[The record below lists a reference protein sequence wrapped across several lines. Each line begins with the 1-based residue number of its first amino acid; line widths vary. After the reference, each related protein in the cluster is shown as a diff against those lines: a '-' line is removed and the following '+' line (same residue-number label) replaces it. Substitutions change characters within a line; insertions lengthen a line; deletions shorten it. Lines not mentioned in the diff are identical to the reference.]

1 MGVQEAQVLER
12 RKQRRQKELEEIHEK
27 HKQGFRQLHVK
38 IMRLFSEKRK
48 SSAEYARLKREL
60 LSAVQRN
67 EVLRSTE
74 IVNDLMVQF
83 IRHDGCERELM
94 LLEAFVPDMVEASAE
109 AGKNDADDFSV
120 EEEPVGAPQ
129 GSAPRHYQ
137 QPARPQ
143 YRGQQGP
150 GPRGY
155 QPEQHLR
162 NNRITDSSTAASL
175 KANT

>member
-1 MGVQEAQVLER
+1 MNVRKLKADLRKIESELREAKKRSADKLRQNDWEGTDRLVQEAQLLER
-12 RKQRRQKELEEIHEK
+12 KKQKRQKELELIHEK

-94 LLEAFVPDMVEASAE
+94 LLDAFVPDMVEASAE
-109 AGKNDADDFSV
+109 QGQDDLSDV
-120 EEEPVGAPQ
+120 DEDPVVDP
-129 GSAPRHYQ
+129 
-137 QPARPQ
+137 
-143 YRGQQGP
+143 
-150 GPRGY
+150 
-155 QPEQHLR
+155 
-162 NNRITDSSTAASL
+162 
-175 KANT
+175 